1 MTPPTVIA
9 LVVCENVY
17 TESGGK
23 TALVGL
29 FNNINARNF
38 PATHSRLC
46 VYFSV
51 TDIKPKTEFKLDIV
65 HSETDEPVVVMG
77 GGPPSGVNPTT
88 VCDFV
93 FELRNV
99 TFPEPGRY
107 YIRLW
112 ANDRPLVQRP
122 FEVRQVGG
130 K

>member
-1 MTPPTVIA
+1 MTRPTAIA
-9 LVVCENVY
+9 LVVCDNAY

-23 TALVGL
+23 RALVGL
-29 FNNINARNF
+29 FNNINARSF
-38 PATHSRLC
+38 PATHSRMC

-51 TDIKPKTEFKLDIV
+51 TDIKPKTKFKLDIV
-65 HSETDEPVVVMG
+65 HSETDEPIVSMG
-77 GGPPSGVNPTT
+77 GGPPPNINPTT
-88 VCDFV
+88 ICDFV

-112 ANDRPLVQRP
+112 GNDLVLVQRP
-122 FEVRQVGG
+122 FEVKRAEG